1 MNNDQFRRLI
11 GANGEKAK
19 SSGEDDSPSATK
31 PAVASALGSRL
42 KSSIPMT
49 PRSLGGSSH
58 NLFAK
63 QLAERDQANQKQKR
77 FRTSAPKGS
86 RLAEGYVD
94 RARLRNGD
102 DADAERDAKLKAIE
116 KLRDDKEIDEDEYEA
131 RRRKILAESDS
142 RPKGLDFEL
151 LAKARKGENTADEE
165 RSPSADAKRTESPQE
180 GDEEDGF
187 DDAFEQIESA
197 EVQAITKEKAKK
209 KGQFATKPVAP
220 GGKRSRDQI
229 LAELKAAREAAKA
242 KEEQALGNR
251 FKKIGAQKAPGTRF
265 ERDSKGREVMI
276 IVDQDGHEKRKVRK
290 LAAEEL
296 EEKAAFVPDKNAEI
310 LGMEVP
316 EIYKKKQEEA
326 EQKKAAAAEEDDDI
340 FNDVGDYNPLAG
352 MDSDSDDS
360 SDEEGAVSEERPSK
374 RLKDDETGTGTGTA
388 SKSASKEASH
398 SVDQPQSATA
408 AIPVARKDWFKGSKT
423 GLVSEESRK
432 TSAASDPAVL
442 AALRKAKSLNAEAKS
457 EEEKQKAEREERLKK
472 MLKDSTRDAEDM
484 DMGFGTSRMA
494 DEEDL
499 EEKDIKLSAWGNDG
513 DDNEQG
519 AGKAKRKRGGKKR
532 KGDVNSAADVLQAM
546 ERQKA
551 SNA

>member
-11 GANGEKAK
+11 GANGDKAQ
-19 SSGEDDSPSATK
+19 SDGQDDSPSATK
-31 PAVASALGSRL
+31 PAVAPALGSRL

-49 PRSLGGSSH
+49 PRSLGASSH

-116 KLRDDKEIDEDEYEA
+116 KLRDDKEIDEGEYEE
-131 RRRKILAESDS
+131 RRRKILAESDG

-151 LAKARKGENTADEE
+151 LAKARKGESVAEDE
-165 RSPSADAKRTESPQE
+165 RSLSADAKEDESPQE
-180 GDEEDGF
+180 GDGEDGF
-187 DDAFEQIESA
+187 DDALEQIEGA
-197 EVQAITKEKAKK
+197 EVQAITKEKTKK
-209 KGQFATKPVAP
+209 KGQFATKPVVL

-251 FKKIGAQKAPGTRF
+251 FKRIGAQKAPGTRF

-276 IVDQDGHEKRKVRK
+276 IVDEDGHEKRKVRK

-296 EEKAAFVPDKNAEI
+296 EEKAAFVPDKNAEV

-316 EIYKKKQEEA
+316 EIYKMKQEEA
-326 EQKKAAAAEEDDDI
+326 EQKKAAAEEDDDI

-374 RLKDDETGTGTGTA
+374 RLKDEEAGTGTA
-388 SKSASKEASH
+388 STSVSKDPSH
-398 SVDQPQSATA
+398 PADQPHPTTTA
-408 AIPVARKDWFKGSKT
+408 VPVARKDWFKGSKT

-432 TSAASDPAVL
+432 TSAANDPAVL

-513 DDNEQG
+513 GDEEQG
-519 AGKAKRKRGGKKR
+519 GSKAKRKRGGKKR

>member
-19 SSGEDDSPSATK
+19 PDGQDGSTSATK

-49 PRSLGGSSH
+49 PRSLGASSH

-94 RARLRNGD
+94 RARLRNGN

-116 KLRDDKEIDEDEYEA
+116 KLRDDKAIDEDEYEA
-131 RRRKILAESDS
+131 RRKKILAESDG

-151 LAKARKGENTADEE
+151 LAKARKGESAAEDE
-165 RSPSADAKRTESPQE
+165 RSPSADAKEDESPQE
-180 GDEEDGF
+180 GDGEDGF
-187 DDAFEQIESA
+187 DDALEQIEGA
-197 EVQAITKEKAKK
+197 EVQVITKEKIKK
-209 KGQFATKPVAP
+209 KGQFATKPVVP

-251 FKKIGAQKAPGTRF
+251 FKKIGSQKAPGTRF

-276 IVDQDGHEKRKVRK
+276 IVDEDGHEKRKVRK
-290 LAAEEL
+290 LAADEL
-296 EEKAAFVPDKNAEI
+296 EEKAAFVPDKNAEV

-374 RLKDDETGTGTGTA
+374 RLKDKETEIGAA
-388 SKSASKEASH
+388 STSVSKEASQPA
-398 SVDQPQSATA
+398 DQSQPATTKV
-408 AIPVARKDWFKGSKT
+408 PVARKDWFKGSKT

-432 TSAASDPAVL
+432 ASAANDPAVL

-457 EEEKQKAEREERLKK
+457 EEEKQKAEREERLKR

-499 EEKDIKLSAWGNDG
+499 EERDIKLSAWGNDG
-513 DDNEQG
+513 DDEEQG
-519 AGKAKRKRGGKKR
+519 GGKAKRKRGGKKR
-532 KGDVNSAADVLQAM
+532 KGDVNSAADVLQVM

-551 SNA
+551 SKE

>member
-11 GANGEKAK
+11 GANAEKAK
-19 SSGEDDSPSATK
+19 SGGQNDSPSATK
-31 PAVASALGSRL
+31 PAVSSALGSRL

-49 PRSLGGSSH
+49 PRSLGTSSH

-63 QLAERDQANQKQKR
+63 QLAERDQATQKQKR

-102 DADAERDAKLKAIE
+102 DADAERDAKLKATE
-116 KLRDDKEIDEDEYEA
+116 KLRDSKEIDEEEYEA
-131 RRRKILAESDS
+131 RRKKILAESDG

-151 LAKARKGENTADEE
+151 LAKARKGESTADDE
-165 RSPSADAKRTESPQE
+165 RPPSADAKEDEFPQE
-180 GDEEDGF
+180 GDGEDGF
-187 DDAFEQIESA
+187 DDALEQIEGA
-197 EVQAITKEKAKK
+197 EVQAITKEKTKK
-209 KGQFATKPVAP
+209 KGQFATKPVVP

-276 IVDQDGHEKRKVRK
+276 IVDEDGHEKRKVRK
-290 LAAEEL
+290 LAADEL
-296 EEKAAFVPDKNAEI
+296 EEKAAFVPDKNAEV

-316 EIYKKKQEEA
+316 EIYRKKQEEA

-352 MDSDSDDS
+352 MESDSDDS
-360 SDEEGAVSEERPSK
+360 SDEEGIVSEERPSK
-374 RLKDDETGTGTGTA
+374 RLKDEEVGAEMA
-388 SKSASKEASH
+388 SISVSKETS
-398 SVDQPQSATA
+398 QPADRPQPATTA
-408 AIPVARKDWFKGSKT
+408 APVARKDWFKGSKT

-432 TSAASDPAVL
+432 TSAANDPAVL

-472 MLKDSTRDAEDM
+472 MLRESTRDAEDM

-499 EEKDIKLSAWGNDG
+499 EERDIKLSAWGNDG
-513 DDNEQG
+513 EDDEPGG
-519 AGKAKRKRGGKKR
+519 AKAKRKRGGKKR